1 MSRISIDVT
10 PEEHTKLKAFAAL
23 KGQSIKD
30 YVLDRTLGDVTKPD
44 NEALTE
50 LVALLDGRVRRSE
63 KEGASSRTVGEIF
76 RQARREA
83 KAGKHG

>member
-10 PEEHTKLKAFAAL
+10 PEEHQKLKAVAAL

-30 YVLDRTLGDVTKPD
+30 YVLERTLGEGAEPD
-44 NEALTE
+44 DGALTE
-50 LVALLDGRVRRSE
+50 LVALLDARVRRSE
-63 KEGASSRTVGEIF
+63 KEGASTRTVGEIF

>member
-10 PEEHTKLKAFAAL
+10 PEEHKKLKAVAAL

-30 YVLDRTLGDVTKPD
+30 YVLDRTLGDVAKPD
-44 NEALTE
+44 DEALTE
-50 LVALLDGRVRRSE
+50 LVALLDGRVRHSE
-63 KEGASSRTVGEIF
+63 KEGASPRTVIEIF